1 MKMKEYG
8 TNYTYTENTEI
19 KSMYAQQ
26 CPDCLVGPF
35 LEISDMRKWTPQN
48 GHRVKFHADIN

>member
-1 MKMKEYG
+1 MKEYG
-8 TNYTYTENTEI
+8 TNYTYTENTKI
-19 KSMYAQQ
+19 KSMYTQQ

-48 GHRVKFHADIN
+48 GHRVKFLADIN